1 MGVRADCKVQC
12 RMTFGVWGLDKYLAL
27 KAKMKRKKEEQA
39 LKKTQ
44 KAVIAT
50 KITKAKPNMKVSEKL
65 KETQRIFAEMRKK
78 KVLRTI
84 VQGDESN
91 ITSGQR
97 EATPLLHREGLSCAV
112 EVPSTRG
119 SREGEPPPRR
129 QPP

>member
-1 MGVRADCKVQC
+1 MMLTLNGTIKIDRH
-12 RMTFGVWGLDKYLAL
+12 T
-27 KAKMKRKKEEQA
+27 
-39 LKKTQ
+39 KT
-44 KAVIAT
+44 A
-50 KITKAKPNMKVSEKL
+50 EKL

-112 EVPSTRG
+112 EVPSTHG

-129 QPP
+129 LPP